1 MTVPTATEPRRNQRE
16 HILDVALDLMARRGV
31 HGVSMRQLAQ
41 ACGVQVAAIYH
52 YFESKDAL
60 LAAVIEERRYSARLA
75 DQLPADLSGT
85 VEERLRAVFD
95 VFWSGALEE
104 QAILRLLLGEGIRGE
119 AAALP
124 MGAELLQT
132 FRSGVAGWL
141 PHVLPEL
148 DDPES
153 VAEVLVGQVLV
164 GFFRHVFSPGT
175 DPATIG
181 DECAAV
187 LVAAVLPPAA
197 ARRS

>member
-1 MTVPTATEPRRNQRE
+1 
-16 HILDVALDLMARRGV
+16 MARRGV

-85 VEERLRAVFD
+85 VEERLRAVFG
-95 VFWSGALEE
+95 VFWDGALEE

-119 AAALP
+119 EAALP

-148 DDPES
+148 EDPDS

-164 GFFRHVFSPGT
+164 GFFRHVFSPSL
-175 DPATIG
+175 DPARIG
-181 DECAAV
+181 EECADV
-187 LVAAVLPPAA
+187 LLRLVLPA
-197 ARRS
+197 ARVPES